1 MAEYEKYQQK
11 DFDGDQINPSM
22 IHEQLRA
29 HDKRMRGQ
37 RDQWALI
44 KAAYTTN
51 YWKHVRNQSHSGK
64 QSRDNETNVEVN
76 RLFGIITSYLSAL
89 YPRMQRAVVL
99 PDPEGL
105 GDSSKAQ
112 LALNKFMESSKVN

>member
-51 YWKHVRNQSHSGK
+51 SSSFIVSRFRGKGWLLRWSRKSVGPSLDEGHSILGNGF
-64 QSRDNETNVEVN
+64 R
-76 RLFGIITSYLSAL
+76 FGCWR
-89 YPRMQRAVVL
+89 PRR
-99 PDPEGL
+99 
-105 GDSSKAQ
+105 
-112 LALNKFMESSKVN
+112 